1 MSNAYVLLFIH
12 VLLLIMKFYPH
23 EIIPLSKIVIFTRAL
38 TTFVQNTKVKK
49 SGINCKAL
57 NYNLVIVILQI
68 YY

>member
-1 MSNAYVLLFIH
+1 
-12 VLLLIMKFYPH
+12 MKFYPH

-38 TTFVQNTKVKK
+38 TTFFQNTKVKK